1 MGFGAGDDV
10 VELGLGFRGL
20 CLRAG
25 LGAGALFWVGL
36 GWWQFGHRVGL
47 VADLGGRRVEGA
59 GVGGSWEWEGDAAEV
74 GYYWSDFWLG
84 FVRHWR
90 W

>member
-20 CLRAG
+20 RLRAG

-36 GWWQFGHRVGL
+36 GWWQLGHRVGL
-47 VADLGGRRVEGA
+47 VADLGGSGVEGA
-59 GVGGSWEWEGDAAEV
+59 GVGGSWEW
-74 GYYWSDFWLG
+74 
-84 FVRHWR
+84 
-90 W
+90 